1 MASQF
6 RWTSKSV
13 DLLHRV
19 VSVASLRQRGLG
31 DLLGREQEDLEGTG
45 DDGTLRQRRVEFRHG
60 ASAAKSPCRCCTAPV
75 QASSFN
81 GLRCP
86 SWSVGRGLGGEREE
100 HGKLP
105 AMAGG
110 QGELPP
116 TEGGYVPS
124 PTTAVSFGFWSGHQ
138 PPAPQASGTTIR
150 SSLAGDPGFPSARCG
165 SAPSRPLLARQARG
179 CFVRQD
185 ERLRVLGFQ
194 MLRLPPFTPRRLLV
208 PLAAQPSDAG
218 YLFATQR
225 RGCRAFRS
233 GSINY
238 FLLLLLSCRFQCA
251 ALPETGVP
259 SSRAAKCPQPAASW
273 SGQLLP
279 TSSSATTTTTPRSL
293 RRDLVPVPA
302 SIRDT
307 RCERL
312 ASSRRWRLCS
322 PATLPRRSGSSTS

>member
-194 MLRLPPFTPRRLLV
+194 MLRLPPFTSSTPPRASCRTTLGRGLLIRY
-208 PLAAQPSDAG
+208 AA
-218 YLFATQR
+218 
-225 RGCRAFRS
+225 S
-233 GSINY
+233 GSPCFSQRLDKLFSSFIII
-238 FLLLLLSCRFQCA
+238 LQVSVRGA
-251 ALPETGVP
+251 ARNRGPEL
-259 SSRAAKCPQPAASW
+259 A
-273 SGQLLP
+273 
-279 TSSSATTTTTPRSL
+279 
-293 RRDLVPVPA
+293 
-302 SIRDT
+302 
-307 RCERL
+307 RCKV
-312 ASSRRWRLCS
+312 
-322 PATLPRRSGSSTS
+322 SSTLRQLVWAAAPNFFLCYHHHHASQPPT

>member
-75 QASSFN
+75 QASF
-81 GLRCP
+81 LQWAALPFMVCRP
-86 SWSVGRGLGGEREE
+86 ELGGRTGGAREASRD
-100 HGKLP
+100 GRWSGR
-105 AMAGG
+105 AS
-110 QGELPP
+110 P

-194 MLRLPPFTPRRLLV
+194 MLRLPPFTSSTPPRATCRTTLGRGLLIRY
-208 PLAAQPSDAG
+208 AA
-218 YLFATQR
+218 
-225 RGCRAFRS
+225 S
-233 GSINY
+233 GSPCFSQRLDKLFSSFIII
-238 FLLLLLSCRFQCA
+238 LQVSVRGA
-251 ALPETGVP
+251 ARNRGPEL
-259 SSRAAKCPQPAASW
+259 A
-273 SGQLLP
+273 
-279 TSSSATTTTTPRSL
+279 
-293 RRDLVPVPA
+293 
-302 SIRDT
+302 
-307 RCERL
+307 RCKV
-312 ASSRRWRLCS
+312 
-322 PATLPRRSGSSTS
+322 SSTRRQLVWAAAPNFFLCYHHHHASQPPT